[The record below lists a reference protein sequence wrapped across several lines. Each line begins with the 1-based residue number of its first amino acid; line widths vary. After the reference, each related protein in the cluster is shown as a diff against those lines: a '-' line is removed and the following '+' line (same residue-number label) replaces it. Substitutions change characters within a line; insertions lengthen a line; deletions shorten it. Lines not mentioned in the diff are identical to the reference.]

1 MKYKHLKTTIL
12 AGSANV
18 DVEAGTSTFQANIKF
33 EILPEIGGHEIPAE
47 YKETELTFF
56 GLVFN
61 TLDMQ
66 QVLTEADAKGLAKLK
81 EVYGTTNVQ

>member
-18 DVEAGTSTFQANIKF
+18 DVSSGTSTFQANIKF
-33 EILPEIGGHEIPAE
+33 EIITENHTIPDP
-47 YKETELTFF
+47 YKSPELTFF
-56 GLVFN
+56 NLVFN

-66 QVLTEADAKGLAKLK
+66 TVLTEADSKGLDKLK
-81 EVYGTTNVQ
+81 EVYGENNVE

>member
-18 DVEAGTSTFQANIKF
+18 DVSSGTSTFQANIKF
-33 EILPEIGGHEIPAE
+33 EIITENDTIPDP
-47 YKETELTFF
+47 YKSPELTFF
-56 GLVFN
+56 NLVFN

-66 QVLTEADAKGLAKLK
+66 TVLTEADSKGLDKLK
-81 EVYGTTNVQ
+81 EVYGENNVE